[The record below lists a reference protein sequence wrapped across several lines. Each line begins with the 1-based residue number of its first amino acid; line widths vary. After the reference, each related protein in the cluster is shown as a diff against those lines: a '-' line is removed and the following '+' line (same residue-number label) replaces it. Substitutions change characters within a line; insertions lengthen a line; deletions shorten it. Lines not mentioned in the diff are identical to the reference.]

1 MVFDSTALLTTLSL
15 TGIKRSVRTGADT
28 RFAMYQRILVPIDG
42 SATSDKG
49 LDEAIA
55 LARLTGAR
63 LCLIHV
69 LDNLSFAT
77 GYETCA
83 VYTDSVLPFARQA
96 GDRILQEGS
105 ARAAARGVQ
114 VETRLID
121 DLLPRMSELVVEQTR
136 AWQADLIVIGTHGR
150 RGAERVLL
158 GSDAEQIMRLA
169 PVPVLLVR
177 APVAS
182 A

>member
-1 MVFDSTALLTTLSL
+1 LR
-15 TGIKRSVRTGADT
+15 GIKRSVRTRADT
-28 RFAMYQRILVPIDG
+28 RCAMYQRILVPIDG
-42 SATSDKG
+42 SPTSDKG

-83 VYTDSVLPFARQA
+83 VYTDTVLPFARHA
-96 GDRILQEGS
+96 GEKILQEGS

-121 DLLPRMSELVVEQTR
+121 DLLPRMSELVVEQAK

-150 RGAERVLL
+150 RGAARVLL
-158 GSDAEQIMRLA
+158 GSDAEQIMRMA

-177 APVAS
+177 APA
-182 A
+182 AAA